1 MIVGILELEVRLFDT
16 MSLKDKRRII
26 KSLKDRIG
34 NTFKVSVAE
43 VDHNESLRS
52 SVLGIAM
59 VANEK
64 RFVESVLHKIVDF
77 VRKNP
82 KLSLIDYNIEMV

>member
-1 MIVGILELEVRLFDT
+1 MIVGILELQLRFFDT
-16 MSLKDKRRII
+16 MSLKDKRQII

-34 NTFKVSVAE
+34 HKYNVSVAE
-43 VDHNESLRS
+43 VGDADRIGN

-64 RFVESVLHKIVDF
+64 RFVESALYKIVDF
-77 VRKNP
+77 VAKNP
-82 KLSLIDYNIEMV
+82 ALSVTEYYIEMV